1 MKLKELEDK
10 FGSMPVVV
18 ITEKV
23 SRYLLFLVGS
33 KLVVLDCNT
42 AISFC
47 PSLI

>member
-23 SRYLLFLVGS
+23 GRYLLFVVGGS

-47 PSLI
+47 P

>member
-23 SRYLLFLVGS
+23 RRYLLYLVVGS
-33 KLVVLDCNT
+33 KLVDVLDCK
-42 AISFC
+42 
-47 PSLI
+47 L